1 MKIIRK
7 IIGVLFVVL
16 CFDVNCLGA
25 YLTNIPMQITQP
37 NGDTLTIYASG
48 DEYYNWLHDTEGYTI
63 VQNSE
68 GYYVYAQYNENG
80 DDIKASSYIV
90 GKCNPHDV
98 GLQPNIT
105 NRNKII
111 RSIMNQSRDNHLIEG
126 YRNNRTYPTSGTIN
140 NIVIYIRFADQSEF
154 TDPQTKYTNLFNNS
168 ATSANSVYNY
178 FKEVSYNQLNV
189 NSTFYPTNN
198 GTTILSYQDIHTRA
212 YYLPNSD
219 PLAIDSGY
227 NNNNYITRKL
237 ELLTRAINYVKS
249 SIPTSLNLDGNNDGD
264 VDNVCFIIRGNNSV
278 WNSILWPCMINL
290 AGSIQ
295 INNKY
300 VTFCNVQ
307 MESVVNIKGV
317 GVLCHE
323 FCHSLGAPDLY
334 HFSQD
339 GYNPIG
345 VWDIMANDANPPQHM
360 SSFIKCAY
368 LNWIATIPEI
378 TQTGYYSLSPLQNS
392 SNNCYKISLNGIN
405 DYLILEYRKKDGTFE
420 NSLPNSGLII
430 YRIHPTINGN
440 PQGNQYGD
448 GAAGNYNGIYAY
460 RKGGSIIA
468 DGDITKATFS
478 ANSGRTRFSSNSD
491 PQAFVSDSSIANV
504 LIKDVSTAGNTIS
517 FYVKFCDGDNI
528 IYSNTSNLPQVT
540 NASNSITTSGVVT
553 VKNTDNILFEAKN
566 MVTLDKNFSV
576 DLGGSFE
583 INMDGCFEN

>member
-7 IIGVLFVVL
+7 IIGLLFVVL

-25 YLTNIPMQITQP
+25 YLTNIPIQITQP

-48 DEYYNWLHDTEGYTI
+48 DEYYNWLHDTDGYTI

-90 GKCNPHDV
+90 GKCNPRDI

-111 RSIMNQSRDNHLIEG
+111 RSLMNQSGDNLVEEN
-126 YRNNRTYPTSGTIN
+126 RNNSSYPTSGTIN

-168 ATSANSVYNY
+168 AIGANSVYNY

-198 GTTILSYQDIHTRA
+198 GTTILSYQDIHTRS
-212 YYLPNSD
+212 YYLPNTD
-219 PLAIDSGY
+219 PSAIDSGY
-227 NNNNYITRKL
+227 NNNNEKNSRELT
-237 ELLTRAINYVKS
+237 LLTRAINYVKN
-249 SIPTSLNLDGNNDGD
+249 SIPATLNIDGNNDGE
-264 VDNVCFIIRGNNSV
+264 VDNICFIIRGGYSV
-278 WNSILWPCMINL
+278 WNSLLWPRKSNLMGADTIN
-290 AGSIQ
+290 GKS
-295 INNKY
+295 
-300 VTFCNVQ
+300 VTFYNFHI
-307 MESVVNIKGV
+307 ESFLDLKGV

-334 HFSQD
+334 HYAYD
-339 GYNPIG
+339 NYNPVGI
-345 VWDIMANDANPPQHM
+345 WDIMANETNPPQHM
-360 SSFIKCAY
+360 SSFIKYAY
-368 LNWIATIPEI
+368 FNWINNIPEI
-378 TQTGYYSLSPLQNS
+378 TQTGYYSLNPLQYS
-392 SNNCYKISLNGIN
+392 SNNCYKISLNGAN

-420 NSLPNSGLII
+420 NSLPNSGLIV

-448 GAAGNYNGIYAY
+448 GAAGNYNGIYTY
-460 RKGGSIIA
+460 RKGGSIIT
-468 DGDITKATFS
+468 DGDITQATFS
-478 ANSGRTRFSSNSD
+478 ANSGRIRFSSNSD
-491 PQAFVSDSSIANV
+491 PQAFLSDSSIANV
-504 LIKDVSTAGNTIS
+504 LIKNVSTAGNTIS

-528 IYSNTSNLPQVT
+528 IYSHTNNLPQVT

-553 VKNTDNILFEAKN
+553 IKNTDNILFEAKN
-566 MVTLDKNFSV
+566 RVTLGKNFSV
-576 DLGGSFE
+576 ALGGSFE
-583 INMDGCFEN
+583 INMDGCFE

>member
-25 YLTNIPMQITQP
+25 YLTNIPIQITQP

-48 DEYYNWLHDTEGYTI
+48 DEYYNWLHDTDGYTI
-63 VQNSE
+63 VQNAE

-90 GKCNPHDV
+90 GKCNPYDV

-111 RSIMNQSRDNHLIEG
+111 RSLMNQSGDNLIEEN
-126 YRNNRTYPTSGTIN
+126 RNIRSYPTSGTIN

-168 ATSANSVYNY
+168 ATGANSVYNY

-198 GTTILSYQDIHTRA
+198 GTTILSYQDIHTRS
-212 YYLPNSD
+212 YYLPNTD
-219 PLAIDSGY
+219 PSAIDSGY
-227 NNNNYITRKL
+227 NNYYTTR
-237 ELLTRAINYVKS
+237 EREVLTRAINYVKN
-249 SIPTSLNLDGNNDGD
+249 SIPTTLNIDGDNDGE
-264 VDNVCFIIRGNNSV
+264 VDNICFIIRGNYCNI
-278 WNSILWPCMINL
+278 WNSFLWPRKGNL
-290 AGSIQ
+290 MGYVK
-295 INNKY
+295 INNKK
-300 VTFCNVQ
+300 VTHYNIQIENVINS
-307 MESVVNIKGV
+307 MGV

-334 HFSQD
+334 HHSQD
-339 GYNPIG
+339 SCNPMGI
-345 VWDIMANDANPPQHM
+345 WDIMSNETNPPQHM
-360 SSFIKCAY
+360 SSFIKYAY
-368 LNWIATIPEI
+368 FNWISNIPEI

-392 SNNCYKISLNGIN
+392 SNNCYKISLNGTN

-420 NSLPNSGLII
+420 NSLPNSGLLI
-430 YRIHPTINGN
+430 YRIHPTTNGN

-460 RKGGSIIA
+460 RKGGSIIT
-468 DGDITKATFS
+468 DGDITKAMFS

-491 PQAFVSDSSIANV
+491 PQAFLSDSSIANV
-504 LIKDVSTAGNTIS
+504 LIKDVSIAGNTIS
-517 FYVKFCDGDNI
+517 FYAKFCDGDNI
-528 IYSNTSNLPQVT
+528 IYSNTNNLPQVT
-540 NASNSITTSGVVT
+540 NASNSIATVGVVT
-553 VKNTDNILFEAKN
+553 IKNTDNILFEAKDT
-566 MVTLDKNFSV
+566 VTLDKNFSV

-583 INMDGCFEN
+583 INMDGCFEH